1 METLARHTVDN
12 RGITRPVHGQPS
24 QVARLNEQ
32 LSWVAV
38 PMGKCSEPTN
48 VRAGGQSCPIRY
60 QCAGC
65 AHFQSDPSY
74 LPELRAHANQ
84 LRREREAML
93 TTGAA
98 DWVIA
103 GVDRQLEVITEHVR
117 THENL
122 LDSLPEPERTLIQD
136 ASATIR
142 KARQSVP
149 VAFGRR
155 LPDDHG

>member
-1 METLARHTVDN
+1 MLSDLHHNDDLPDARQMRETAKQFASAFAPPAPATGVKPD
-12 RGITRPVHGQPS
+12 T
-24 QVARLNEQ
+24 AFAE
-32 LSWVAV
+32 
-38 PMGKCSEPTN
+38 
-48 VRAGGQSCPIRY
+48 IRT
-60 QCAGC
+60 
-65 AHFQSDPSY
+65 DPSY
-74 LPELRAHANQ
+74 LPELRAHADQ

-117 THENL
+117 THQNL